1 VAESYQNYRRQ
12 KQSKYSGFLIHQFQQ
27 NSDTTYR
34 VFDWNRLGIDGK
46 PRQLHVEQ
54 SMASIDFNDFEPAMD
69 VPADDNLA
77 TCEYFKTDR
86 KSLVSG
92 EMIGNPDPARF
103 FHSVGGRRLLNWR
116 RWTRIRQG
124 AVHPPSPHR
133 SPARGQM
140 PLDDS
145 AGNPTRISNNLKS
158 RIKGAAVAQFAFALT
173 GSSTSPIS
181 SSANLL

>member
-1 VAESYQNYRRQ
+1 
-12 KQSKYSGFLIHQFQQ
+12 
-27 NSDTTYR
+27 
-34 VFDWNRLGIDGK
+34 
-46 PRQLHVEQ
+46 
-54 SMASIDFNDFEPAMD
+54 MASIDFNDFEPAMD

-103 FHSVGGRRLLNWR
+103 FILSVAEGYLTGADGRGYDKGQFILLPRNAAPLQA
-116 RWTRIRQG
+116 TC
-124 AVHPPSPHR
+124 H
-133 SPARGQM
+133 M

-145 AGNPTRISNNLKS
+145 AGNPALISNNLKS

-173 GSSTSPIS
+173 GSSTSPIP

>member
-1 VAESYQNYRRQ
+1 MAELYQNYRRQ
-12 KQSKYSGFLIHQFQQ
+12 KQSKYSGFLIHEFQQ

-34 VFDWNRLGIDGK
+34 VFDWNRLGLDGK

-54 SMASIDFNDFEPAMD
+54 SMASIDFGDFEPAMD

-103 FHSVGGRRLLNWR
+103 SILSVAEG
-116 RWTRIRQG
+116 
-124 AVHPPSPHR
+124 
-133 SPARGQM
+133 
-140 PLDDS
+140 
-145 AGNPTRISNNLKS
+145 
-158 RIKGAAVAQFAFALT
+158 FLT
-173 GSSTSPIS
+173 GTDGRGYGKGQFILLPRNAAPLQATCDSTILQVTLP
-181 SSANLL
+181 